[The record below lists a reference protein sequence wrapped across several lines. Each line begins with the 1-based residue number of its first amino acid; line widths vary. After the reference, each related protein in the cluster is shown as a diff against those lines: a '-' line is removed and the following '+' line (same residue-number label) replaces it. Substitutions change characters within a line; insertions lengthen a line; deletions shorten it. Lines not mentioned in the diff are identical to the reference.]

1 MLTEMRPWRQSL
13 AQRAQVI
20 EVLFAILLV
29 AVGLAFIRAGT
40 HFSLR
45 FQYDNNTF
53 WFQVG

>member
-1 MLTEMRPWRQSL
+1 MLTEMPPWRQSL
-13 AQRAQVI
+13 AQHAQAI
-20 EVLFAILLV
+20 ETRSAILLV
-29 AVGLAFIRAGT
+29 AVGLAFIGAGT